1 MSKNLIISTTINPP
15 TKAIRKFDKIKGW
28 KLVVVGD
35 KKTPKNYKL
44 KNGVYLSPKN
54 QEIIDKKLSDAIGWN
69 CIERRNF
76 GLIYAKKNNAKVVA
90 LVDDDNIPYKT
101 WGKNVLV
108 GKKVKVKY
116 YNTKLP
122 VFDPIFQTK
131 YKNLWH
137 RGFPVDYLDKREK
150 LNFKYKS
157 VKVDVQADF
166 WDGDPDID
174 AIARIMY
181 RPKCKFDKR
190 SFPFYSNSLSPF
202 NSQNTFLNANLL
214 KYYYLFPDQGRMHD
228 IWASYY
234 LQYKKKVNVIY
245 GQPSVF
251 QLRNQHDLGVDLKNE
266 LIGLKYTSK
275 IIKSIKEKKFKIS
288 NFFSNRSILSYG
300 MYLKHF

>member
-1 MSKNLIISTTINPP
+1 M
-15 TKAIRKFDKIKGW
+15 
-28 KLVVVGD
+28 
-35 KKTPKNYKL
+35 
-44 KNGVYLSPKN
+44 
-54 QEIIDKKLSDAIGWN
+54 
-69 CIERRNF
+69 
-76 GLIYAKKNNAKVVA
+76 
-90 LVDDDNIPYKT
+90 
-101 WGKNVLV
+101 